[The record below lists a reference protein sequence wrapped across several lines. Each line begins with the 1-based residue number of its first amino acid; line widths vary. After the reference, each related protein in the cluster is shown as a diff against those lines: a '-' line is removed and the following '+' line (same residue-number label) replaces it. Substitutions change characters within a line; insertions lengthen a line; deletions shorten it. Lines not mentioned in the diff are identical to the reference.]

1 MGASREKIYS
11 ELDLKSLQDRRCFMF
26 LFLSGFSF
34 TDIHDSQSSR
44 GRGRLMSPKYLSDII
59 PNATSRYASINA
71 KIFL

>member
-26 LFLSGFSF
+26 FFLSGFSF

-44 GRGRLMSPKYLSDII
+44 GRGRLSLYFNSSLPV
-59 PNATSRYASINA
+59 PPTSQIRRH
-71 KIFL
+71 